1 MLPCIG
7 GVGDGLAAREITRR
21 QKVSIWYRIAPLAFP
36 LVLLT
41 HQQALSGGLIV
52 SVTRGP
58 DDLLPTRR
66 AGETRQDRE
75 RWV

>member
-7 GVGDGLAAREITRR
+7 GVGGGLAAREITQE
-21 QKVSIWYRIAPLAFP
+21 QKTAICNRSVPPALP
-36 LVLLT
+36 LVLLP
-41 HQQALSGGLIV
+41 HHQALSGDLIL

-58 DDLLPTRR
+58 DDLPPTR
-66 AGETRQDRE
+66 AGSETRQDRE